1 MSLSPSET
9 AAILPLAIPAVAACL
24 IPIASL
30 DRDQSTQKW
39 IRAVFFGIA
48 LLALGA
54 SFWYTTRVWGSGM
67 QPSYGYLSLDHLAQF
82 AAIFVQISAIY
93 AVLQLWDH
101 LRHEGWVKGEILA
114 LLLFSVVGM
123 MLFAATS
130 NLVLLF
136 LALELFSIPLYALTA
151 IVRVRDKAPEG
162 GVKYF
167 LTGAVASSCFLM
179 GIVLLYGMTG
189 SFDLNIIGT
198 SLAKGDLD
206 PLALLG
212 IALLLMGFVFKV
224 SAAPFHQWT
233 PDAYEAAPHPIAGFM
248 SVATKGIAIIVLIR
262 VFGSHLALIA
272 ELGSRM
278 QTAFAALAVITLI
291 IGNLTALYQTNFK
304 RMLAYSSISHAG
316 YLLLGFVAGTQ
327 DAYQAILFYLCSY
340 LLMNLGA
347 FGLLSAFGLVGDDT
361 KFSDMRGLGWKR
373 PGLGIAAT
381 ICFLSLAGIPPTAGF
396 IGKYLLFKE
405 LILQGHVAMA
415 ILAIVASLVS
425 VGYYIKPI
433 MAMYM
438 EPPKEDSEPVIAPL
452 AGATVLV
459 SGLLIIVLGLIPG
472 SLLDGL
478 VKPSIIKDGAADAEV
493 EVVEISLEELSPN
506 QLNQLK
512 DSF

>member
-1 MSLSPSET
+1 MSLTPNET

-39 IRAVFFGIA
+39 IRAAIFAIA
-48 LLALGA
+48 IIALGA
-54 SFWYTTRVWGSGM
+54 SFWYTTRIWGSGM
-67 QPSYGYLSLDHLAQF
+67 QPSYRYLSLDRLAQF
-82 AAIFVQISAIY
+82 AAIFVQISAVY

-101 LRHEGWVKGEILA
+101 LHHEGWVKGEILA

-130 NLVLLF
+130 NLVLMF

-151 IVRVRDKAPEG
+151 IVRVRTKAFEG

-189 SFDLNIIGT
+189 SFDLNVIAQ
-198 SLAKGDLD
+198 SLAKGVLD

-212 IALLLMGFVFKV
+212 AALLLMGFVFKV

-248 SVATKGIAIIVLIR
+248 SVATKGIAIIALIR
-262 VFGSHLALIA
+262 VFGAHLVPIA
-272 ELGSRM
+272 EIGSRA

-291 IGNLTALYQTNFK
+291 IGNLAALSQTNFK

-316 YLLLGFVAGTQ
+316 YLLLGFVAGTTE
-327 DAYQAILFYLCSY
+327 AHQAILFYLCSY

-361 KFSDMRGLGWKR
+361 QFRDMRGLGWKR
-373 PGLGIAAT
+373 PGIGVAAT

-405 LILQGHVAMA
+405 LILQGHVVLA
-415 ILAIVASLVS
+415 IIAIVASLVS
-425 VGYYIKPI
+425 VAYYLKPI
-433 MAMYM
+433 IAMYM
-438 EPPKEDSEPVIAPL
+438 EPPKEDSEPVIAPF

-459 SGLLIIVLGLIPG
+459 SGVLIIVLGLIPG
-472 SLLDGL
+472 RLLDGL
-478 VKPSIIKDGAADAEV
+478 VKPSIIQVQGGAADAEV

-506 QLNQLK
+506 QLK